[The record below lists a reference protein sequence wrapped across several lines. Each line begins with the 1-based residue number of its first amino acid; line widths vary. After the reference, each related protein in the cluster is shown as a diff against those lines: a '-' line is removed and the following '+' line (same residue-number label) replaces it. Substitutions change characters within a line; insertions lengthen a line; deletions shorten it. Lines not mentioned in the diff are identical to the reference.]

1 MTNLMRVT
9 VLGAVTTAAML
20 VVVHPARE
28 GMSGVGVTATGAGM
42 PHVGAIM
49 DRGKVLTVADTPLM
63 ATDLSTGM
71 AMAIPAAITT
81 AMAVQVL
88 ATGMAHR
95 S

>member
-49 DRGKVLTVADTPLM
+49 DRGKVLTVADTPLWLRISLR
-63 ATDLSTGM
+63 AWLWQS
-71 AMAIPAAITT
+71 
-81 AMAVQVL
+81 L
-88 ATGMAHR
+88 R
-95 S
+95 L